1 MLRIPGEPPSHRAI
15 TAPTTKAQVLAPRL
29 RRTDGRASLS
39 AAGLDEVDV
48 EHRIPTPRAAATRR
62 ATSKSWPRTARRAHG
77 AGPSRGGARAG
88 GHDPLAARAAILS
101 AATCAPDGER
111 TASRRAADFVV
122 AGQRAL
128 RTAASRRDGCAPR
141 RARVRSASN
150 AATSPAGRTT
160 RGRSASAAP
169 APLDRRMPK
178 AVSAPSTESPAE
190 TASAGRYPWVT
201 ATGPARLPPDRGGC
215 SSSQKERIASMRPRV
230 DPPVDSP
237 HRRDAASVTRLFD
250 ARGQRRVR
258 SSHRD
263 DDDLLAR
270 AARAVGVGAGVA
282 PGTNKLVY
290 ALEAATRSVAER
302 LGLLRP
308 TGVAHRR
315 SDDGPPAVA
324 VRRSARARTSGWSGR
339 VSSGCSP
346 RCRSRSTDRPG
357 TSCPCSPCRRSR
369 RP

>member
-1 MLRIPGEPPSHRAI
+1 MQEGPAGRGTSARHDPLSKATERARQRP
-15 TAPTTKAQVLAPRL
+15 AMAAE
-29 RRTDGRASLS
+29 RADAAS
-39 AAGLDEVDV
+39 AANLVGPAAERTGGRRRLGSRGGGL
-48 EHRIPTPRAAATRR
+48 PRAVM
-62 ATSKSWPRTARRAHG
+62 ARRAVPRRQDA
-77 AGPSRGGARAG
+77 AGP
-88 GHDPLAARAAILS
+88 
-101 AATCAPDGER
+101 GER
-111 TASRRAADFVV
+111 H
-122 AGQRAL
+122 
-128 RTAASRRDGCAPR
+128 PR
-141 RARVRSASN
+141 
-150 AATSPAGRTT
+150 
-160 RGRSASAAP
+160 
-169 APLDRRMPK
+169 
-178 AVSAPSTESPAE
+178 
-190 TASAGRYPWVT
+190 
-201 ATGPARLPPDRGGC
+201 PAR
-215 SSSQKERIASMRPRV
+215 
-230 DPPVDSP
+230 
-237 HRRDAASVTRLFD
+237 HRRDAAPVTRLFD
-250 ARGQRRVR
+250 ARGQMRVR